1 MEGAAA
7 RPGAEAPVAAAGRR
21 RGDEGEVTKASMIC
35 HRLAGALAS
44 VVLAVLLAVLP
55 VAAVAGYADGIEA
68 LNRQDYARALA
79 ELRPLAEQGHAKAQ
93 WALAYMYRRGL
104 GVARDAARADE
115 WERRSARSVVGEAPR
130 TATPPAPA
138 TAKGRTADPGASRAA
153 ASAVVAVPRGPAA
166 GSGTG
171 WLAAAAKVV
180 TNHHVVAGCRALR
193 VQSPRGAAGARLLG
207 FDRDSDLALLDVPA
221 LSDAR
226 PATLRAAGGAVLGEQ
241 IMFAGFPLRAF
252 VSDEL
257 HVSTGIVSALA
268 GPKGDRRYIQLGA
281 AVQPG
286 DSGGPVMDGSGQVIA
301 VVTGTLNP
309 APVERATGLPPQN
322 VGFAVRGERVRRF
335 LDSLGVTYRTG
346 KSEGRIDGTRIAERA
361 REFTVLVECLK

>member
-1 MEGAAA
+1 VT
-7 RPGAEAPVAAAGRR
+7 RLFPAAGRR
-21 RGDEGEVTKASMIC
+21 STNAAGFVM
-35 HRLAGALAS
+35 LAAL
-44 VVLAVLLAVLP
+44 LLVLP
-55 VAAVAGYADGIEA
+55 TSAAAGYEQGIDA
-68 LNRQDYARALA
+68 LNRKDYATALA

-104 GVARDAARADE
+104 GVPKDPARATE
-115 WERRSARSVVGEAPR
+115 WERRSTRAVVGEAPPV
-130 TATPPAPA
+130 TAPPVVRSPQARATSPGTGRPASQAP
-138 TAKGRTADPGASRAA
+138 RAA
-153 ASAVVAVPRGPAA
+153 APSVVGVPQGPAA
-166 GSGTG
+166 SSGTG

-180 TNHHVVAGCRALR
+180 TNHHVVAGCRGLR
-193 VQSPRGAAGARLLG
+193 VQSSRGSGGARLVG
-207 FDRDSDLALLDVPA
+207 YDRDSDLALLDVPTLA
-221 LSDAR
+221 DAR
-226 PATLRAAGGAVLGEQ
+226 PATLRATGGATLGEQ

-268 GPKGDRRYIQLGA
+268 GPKGDRRYVQLGA

-286 DSGGPVMDGSGQVIA
+286 DSGGPVMDSSGQVIA

-335 LDSLGVTYRTG
+335 LDGLGVSYRTG

>member
-1 MEGAAA
+1 VTRPSSA
-7 RPGAEAPVAAAGRR
+7 RCRSPSVLRALLLATLLLAAAGP
-21 RGDEGEVTKASMIC
+21 GS
-35 HRLAGALAS
+35 
-44 VVLAVLLAVLP
+44 
-55 VAAVAGYADGIEA
+55 AGYSEGIDA

-104 GVARDAARADE
+104 GVPKDPARADD
-115 WERRSARSVVGEAPR
+115 WERRSARAVVGTSPPAASTAAVPAPQPRAAGPSAGRVAGQAPR
-130 TATPPAPA
+130 F
-138 TAKGRTADPGASRAA
+138 A
-153 ASAVVAVPRGPAA
+153 ASPAVGVPQGQAA

-171 WLAAAAKVV
+171 WLAAASKVV
-180 TNHHVVAGCRALR
+180 TNHHVVAGCRGLR
-193 VQSPRGAAGARLLG
+193 VQSARGAGVARLVG

-221 LSDAR
+221 LADVK
-226 PATLRAAGGAVLGEQ
+226 PATLRATGAATLGEQ

-309 APVERATGLPPQN
+309 APVERATGLAPQN
-322 VGFAVRGERVRRF
+322 VAFAIRGERVRRL
-335 LDSLGVTYRTG
+335 LDSLGVSYRTG
-346 KSEGRIDGTRIAERA
+346 KSEGRLDSTRIAERA
-361 REFTVLVECLK
+361 KEFTVLVECLK